1 MRSWNTSVAALEDDG
16 PPQPTDDDIDVNR
29 LVWDIEYRRRIVERL
44 RRDRAANDNPS
55 NPADRAPGR

>member
-1 MRSWNTSVAALEDDG
+1 MAALEDDG